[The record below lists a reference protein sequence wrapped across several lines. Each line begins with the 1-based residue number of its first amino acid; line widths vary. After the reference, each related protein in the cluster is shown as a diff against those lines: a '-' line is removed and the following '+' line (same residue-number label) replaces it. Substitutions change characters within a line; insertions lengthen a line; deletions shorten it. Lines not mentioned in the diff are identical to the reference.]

1 LVTKALAIAEIP
13 PASTRSSQEFAV
25 DEKDVD
31 VRLDVHDASRLEWI
45 VSIPLPEHGSAN
57 YAIDVELEIPANVFA
72 RHAPWDQLQS
82 WTRLDGPADAVRVG
96 ASPSIDALR
105 RGAIAFANKL
115 ARASEGFSR
124 HCRLAAA
131 VSAAAFTTES
141 LREGLDLWLAFA
153 AATASDARDR
163 LTVRNKKDSTEIA
176 RERGLVDE
184 YVSVRLLEALA
195 AAERAIAALRESRN
209 PRLPEYEPALVD
221 TETRL
226 AEMLEQEVAH
236 RDHRSWLHPAP
247 LEPASLE
254 GYIERASRLKKH
266 FQEVLFLERE
276 QYQVAERLHN
286 WVAMLVALVASTW
299 AFAWQILLTN
309 RSPASRVGSGL
320 FFLAV
325 VVGLIYAVKDRI
337 KELGRAWISGNVHRF
352 YAQRVAR
359 WRAPARRLPGRDLVV
374 RARES
379 FDTSVVRNP
388 DPLNPESGATTAST
402 LVHYVHRG
410 VVYAKEALRDGGVRR
425 VKHVFRYDLS
435 PIFARLDDPV
445 KQVPVLDEVTRRV
458 TFTAAPRC
466 YRVPVRLRVRS
477 AEGTRD
483 ERATLV
489 LHKRGLDRLD
499 FEAGHGAELETGVLP
514 T

>member
-1 LVTKALAIAEIP
+1 M
-13 PASTRSSQEFAV
+13 
-25 DEKDVD
+25 D
-31 VRLDVHDASRLEWI
+31 VRLDVHDASRLEWS
-45 VSIPLPEHGSAN
+45 VSIPLPEHGSES

-72 RHAPWDQLQS
+72 QHAPWDQLQS
-82 WTRLDGPADAVRVG
+82 WTRLDGPANAVRVDE
-96 ASPSIDALR
+96 SPSIDSLR
-105 RGAIAFANKL
+105 RGAIAFANRL

-141 LREGLDLWLAFA
+141 LRDGLDLWLGFA
-153 AATASDARDR
+153 AATTNDARDR
-163 LTVRNKKDSTEIA
+163 LTVRSKKDSAEIA

-195 AAERAIAALRESRN
+195 SAERAIAALRESRN
-209 PRLPEYEPALVD
+209 PRLPEYESA
-221 TETRL
+221 L
-226 AEMLEQEVAH
+226 AEVEARLGEMLAQEVAH
-236 RDHRSWLHPAP
+236 RDQRAWLHPDP
-247 LEPASLE
+247 HRPSSLE
-254 GYIERASRLKKH
+254 SYIERASRLKKH

-286 WVAMLVALVASTW
+286 WVAALVAVVASTW
-299 AFAWQILLTN
+299 AFAWQIALTN
-309 RSPASRVGSGL
+309 RAPSGASRLGSGI

-325 VVGLIYAVKDRI
+325 TAGLIYAVKDRI

-352 YAQRVAR
+352 YAQRVAT
-359 WRAPARRLPGRDLVV
+359 WRAPARRLPGRDVVV

-402 LVHYVHRG
+402 IVRYVHRG
-410 VVYAKEALRDGGVRR
+410 AVFAKAALRDGGVRR

-435 PIFARLDDPV
+435 PLFARLDDPV
-445 KQVPVLDEVTRRV
+445 KQVPVLDGATRRV

-466 YRVPVRLRVRS
+466 YRVPVRLRVRC
-477 AEGTRD
+477 ADGTRE

-489 LHKRGLDRLD
+489 MHKRGLDRLD
-499 FEAGHGAELETGVLP
+499 FETGHGAALETGVLP

>member
-1 LVTKALAIAEIP
+1 MAIAEIP
-13 PASTRSSQEFAV
+13 RASALSSTELAA
-25 DEKDVD
+25 DENDVD
-31 VRLDVHDASRLEWI
+31 VRLDVHDASRLEWS
-45 VSIPLPEHGSAN
+45 VSIPMPESGSAE

-72 RHAPWDQLQS
+72 QHAPWDQLQS
-82 WTRLDGPADAVRVG
+82 WTRLDGPAEAVRVN
-96 ASPSIDALR
+96 AAPSIDALR
-105 RGAIAFANKL
+105 RGAIAFANRL

-124 HCRLAAA
+124 HCRLAGA

-141 LREGLDLWLAFA
+141 LREGLDLWLGFA
-153 AATASDARDR
+153 AATANDARDR
-163 LTVRNKKDSTEIA
+163 LTVRSKKDSAEIA
-176 RERGLVDE
+176 RERILVDE

-195 AAERAIAALRESRN
+195 SAERAIAALHESHN
-209 PRLPEYEPALVD
+209 PRLPEYEPALAEV
-221 TETRL
+221 EERL
-226 AEMLEQEVAH
+226 GEMLEGEVAH
-236 RDHRSWLHPAP
+236 RDGRGWLHPDP
-247 LEPASLE
+247 RQPASLE
-254 GYIERASRLKKH
+254 SYIERASRLKKH

-276 QYQVAERLHN
+276 QYKVAERLHN
-286 WVAMLVALVASTW
+286 WVAAFSAILASTW
-299 AFAWQILLTN
+299 AIACQIALLEH
-309 RSPASRVGSGL
+309 RSPSSATRVGSGL
-320 FFLAV
+320 VFV
-325 VVGLIYAVKDRI
+325 IVVGGLVYAVKDRI
-337 KELGRAWISGNVHRF
+337 KDLGRAWISGNVHRF

-402 LVHYVHRG
+402 LVRYVHRG
-410 VVYAKEALRDGGVRR
+410 VVYSKEALRDGGVRR

-435 PIFARLDDPV
+435 PLFARLDDPV
-445 KQVPVLDEVTRRV
+445 KQVPVLDGATRRV

-466 YRVPVRLRVRS
+466 YRVPVRIRVRS
-477 AEGTRD
+477 TEGTLE

-499 FEAGHGAELETGVLP
+499 FETGHGAALETGVLP